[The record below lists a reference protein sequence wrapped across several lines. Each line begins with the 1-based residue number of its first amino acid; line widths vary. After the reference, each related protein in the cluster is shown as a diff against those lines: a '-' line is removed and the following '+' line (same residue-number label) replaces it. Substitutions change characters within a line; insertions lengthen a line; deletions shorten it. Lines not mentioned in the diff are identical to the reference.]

1 MLLYSYNQ
9 GMSTTT
15 FIPIFQENLEKMFNC
30 DKNYE
35 ILLKYLFKNIPK
47 LIRKRLE
54 NKDIKIIIT
63 KYIFNNKE
71 KSYNSD
77 NSEEEDEDEYSF
89 AKEEIKK
96 LIINDIK
103 LVMKILNSYY
113 DNISNIDIKNKLY
126 KYKIIFIHE
135 MKNINSDIIMS

>member
-1 MLLYSYNQ
+1 M
-9 GMSTTT
+9 
-15 FIPIFQENLEKMFNC
+15 
-30 DKNYE
+30 
-35 ILLKYLFKNIPK
+35 
-47 LIRKRLE
+47 IRKRLE

-71 KSYNSD
+71 KSFNSD

-89 AKEEIKK
+89 AKEEIRK

-103 LVMKILNSYY
+103 LVIKILNSYY